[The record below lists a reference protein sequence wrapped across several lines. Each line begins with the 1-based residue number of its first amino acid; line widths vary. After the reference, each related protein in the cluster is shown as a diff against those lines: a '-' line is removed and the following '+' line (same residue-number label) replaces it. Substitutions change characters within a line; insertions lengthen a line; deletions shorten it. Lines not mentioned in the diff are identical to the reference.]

1 MGLIGILYLRYGGI
15 NLASHLREEKSRA
28 KWVMV
33 VAVFGTLANYLAIT
47 SIEHIY
53 LSIASLLNNTLPIFV
68 IVTAYFM
75 LGERLN
81 RTQLAAIAF
90 ALIGVV
96 LMSLN
101 ALTKSEGEKDASAQ
115 AVGFILMVLS
125 EVAGAVSYT
134 SVKKVPDSDVMTIS
148 FIKIALIYAVSVAYM
163 LLRLMLEGGEF
174 VSQSLNRLDSVTL
187 FLFLGMAALDLALNL
202 LIFKTFQL
210 LKAGVGAS
218 MNFLCLIWSLVI
230 DVTLFSQTFTV
241 TETFGGLMILVTT
254 TVIVLYD

>member
-1 MGLIGILYLRYGGI
+1 
-15 NLASHLREEKSRA
+15 
-28 KWVMV
+28 
-33 VAVFGTLANYLAIT
+33 VFGTFGNYLAIT

-81 RTQLAAIAF
+81 STQVISIVF

-101 ALTKSEGEKDASAQ
+101 SLSKTEGEKGASAQ
-115 AVGFILMVLS
+115 AIGFILMVLS
-125 EVAGAVSYT
+125 EVAGALSYT
-134 SVKKVPDSDVMTIS
+134 SVKKVPDAEVMTLS
-148 FIKIALIYAVSVAYM
+148 FIKIALIYAVSVVYM
-163 LLRLMLEGGEF
+163 LLRLIFEGAEF
-174 VSQSLNRLDSVTL
+174 VNLSLSRLDTVTL
-187 FLFLGMAALDLALNL
+187 LLFFGMAALDLALNL

-218 MNFLCLIWSLVI
+218 MNFLCLIWSLI
-230 DVTLFSQTFTV
+230 LDVTLFNQSFSFT
-241 TETFGGLMILVTT
+241 EISGGLLILVTT
-254 TVIVLYD
+254 TLIVLYD